1 MTQVDIKYLEDKD
14 GNKVAPITHVN
25 AVRDSN
31 GDTLPEI
38 LDRDYPTTSKTPVEN
53 SSEVSLCTRGEKY
66 EWNKVG
72 NATDATGASDITS
85 TFKYL
90 LLNGT
95 TGAFET
101 ALKSY
106 VEESV
111 RAALGS
117 LLNNLDKGTGVKAV
131 AGIDNNNDLGSVTL
145 SNLASVLG
153 VKRFNYA
160 TWDGSAE
167 ISLGISTYYS
177 DYGPSY
183 LIIVSTC
190 ENGSANAVKCSAYL
204 IHMGFLGQG
213 IKYQEI
219 GNCGATAGA
228 SFVSKNNILHI
239 KGVVGG
245 ITVMMI
251 STAI

>member
-1 MTQVDIKYLEDKD
+1 MADIIEQIKDKS
-14 GNKVAPITHVN
+14 GNKVLPITHVN

-31 GDTLPEI
+31 GDTLPDI
-38 LDRDYPTTSKTPVEN
+38 LDRDYPTTSKTPVED

-72 NATDATGASDITS
+72 NATDASGASDITS

-117 LLNNLDKGTGVKAV
+117 LINNLDKGTGIKAL
-131 AGIDNNNDLGSVTL
+131 AGIDNSNDLGTITP
-145 SNLASVLG
+145 SNLASLLSVPKDYYLVDHEVG
-153 VKRFNYA
+153 KAGDLYYAYNASGFPTNFVKVIRISDGGQVGFSSNGDNDFHIYLKWSNGY
-160 TWDGSAE
+160 TWKK
-167 ISLGISTYYS
+167 
-177 DYGPSY
+177 
-183 LIIVSTC
+183 LI
-190 ENGSANAVKCSAYL
+190 
-204 IHMGFLGQG
+204 
-213 IKYQEI
+213 
-219 GNCGATAGA
+219 
-228 SFVSKNNILHI
+228 
-239 KGVVGG
+239 
-245 ITVMMI
+245 
-251 STAI
+251 